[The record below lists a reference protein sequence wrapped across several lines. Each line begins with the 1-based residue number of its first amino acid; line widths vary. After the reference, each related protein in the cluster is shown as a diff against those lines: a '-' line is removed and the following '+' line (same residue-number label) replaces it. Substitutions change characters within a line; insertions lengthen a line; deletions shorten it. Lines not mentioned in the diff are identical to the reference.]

1 MLLWWCTLYM
11 YSAWAMQDFIC
22 LICYRY
28 CAKALAYTVMY
39 VFRFYFYQCILA
51 VIFFVLCIPERL
63 QLFDS
68 STTADVKVLTK
79 ESNRDQHHSRTRKP
93 PASGKLRS
101 TRTLD
106 STSRRKE
113 RTLEQ
118 ILIICF
124 IMFRHQFELVWFAHK
139 ELTAWA
145 IPLPIRGLN
154 DNS

>member
-1 MLLWWCTLYM
+1 MLLWWCTCTVHETCEIL
-11 YSAWAMQDFIC
+11 SAWSVTDTAQKHWPTQSCM
-22 LICYRY
+22 Y
-28 CAKALAYTVMY
+28 MY

-63 QLFDS
+63 QQLFDS

-79 ESNRDQHHSRTRKP
+79 ESNRDQHHNRTKEP

-106 STSRRKE
+106 LASGRKE

-124 IMFRHQFELVWFAHK
+124 IIFRHQFELVWFAHK

-145 IPLPIRGLN
+145 IPLPIHV
-154 DNS
+154 SSQ